1 MRPMR
6 VKWGKLNLEVPVELI
21 LRLLF
26 KAFLLLFDK
35 NS

>member
-1 MRPMR
+1 MR

-26 KAFLLLFDK
+26 KALLMLFD
-35 NS
+35 NDS

>member
-1 MRPMR
+1 MR